1 MKVVIPIAGYGKRFE
16 PFTQNN
22 QKCLIPIFGT
32 PMLKYNI
39 DFLINEGFNDIS
51 FILGHCSD
59 NVIEFL
65 NENFSDVK
73 FSFYYQKEILGLG
86 HAIYNA
92 LNKNQ
97 DNPVLIILGDLL
109 LKKHLNMK

>member
-1 MKVVIPIAGYGKRFE
+1 MKTIIPIAGYGKRFE
-16 PFTQNN
+16 PFTKNN

-39 DFLINEGFNDIS
+39 EFLIDEGFDDIS

-65 NENFSDVK
+65 KDSFPSMK
-73 FSFYYQKEILGLG
+73 FSFYYQKEIFYQKVKPLLGR
-86 HAIYNA
+86 Y
-92 LNKNQ
+92 
-97 DNPVLIILGDLL
+97 D
-109 LKKHLNMK
+109 